1 MFAAWMDLL
10 RDLPNAVLWL
20 LPNNPLAVDN
30 LRRAVSDA
38 GLVPERLI
46 LADRAPKAEH
56 LRRAGL
62 ADLALDTR
70 IYNGHTTTSD
80 MLCAGRNPAG

>member
-30 LRRAVSDA
+30 FRRAASDA
-38 GLVPERLI
+38 GPVPERLFFG
-46 LADRAPKAEH
+46 DMAPKAEH
-56 LRRAGL
+56 LRRAEL

-70 IYNGHTTTSD
+70 IYNG
-80 MLCAGRNPAG
+80 